1 MAVLITVPH
10 GQSPSGD
17 GERNSDIGALK
28 MLPILEEALEELNI
42 PYVTRVGTTNRD
54 ILDLNRLR
62 AHSHPYV
69 QDVREEMLKAKI
81 HIDLHSY
88 PSVDV
93 PTKTSTGYQLEVWSE
108 YSVVLF
114 NTPEITDQ
122 NLLEDIENELEA
134 MSINTAEEQGGF
146 ENYLSNM
153 STVLLDTP
161 SLVIEVNEAAGR
173 DYPQVASAL
182 AVGILNHLERLS
194 APPLLD
200 DELPLAESA

>member
-17 GERNSDIGALK
+17 GERNSDIGALE
-28 MLPILEEALEELNI
+28 MLPILEEALEELDI
-42 PYVTRVGTTNRD
+42 PYVSRVGTTNRD

-69 QDVREEMLKAKI
+69 QDAREEMLKAKI

-93 PTKTSTGYQLEVWSE
+93 PTKTSTGYQLDVWSE

-122 NLLEDIENELEA
+122 DLLEDIETELEA

-194 APPLLD
+194 APPPLD

>member
-17 GERNSDIGALK
+17 GERNSDTGALE
-28 MLPILEEALEELNI
+28 MLPILEEALEELDI
-42 PYVTRVGTTNRD
+42 PYVSRVGTTNRD

-69 QDVREEMLKAKI
+69 QDAREEMLKAKI

-93 PTKTSTGYQLEVWSE
+93 PTKTSTGYQLDVWSE

-122 NLLEDIENELEA
+122 DLLEDIENELEA

-194 APPLLD
+194 APPPLD